1 MPRLEQAPPPY
12 EEPALDHTLS
22 GEIYSSLLS
31 NPRLSDEHR
40 DQVAALQRE
49 RQGAAGGQDGDD
61 LTQCEC
67 TSSQPNPSS
76 C

>member
-1 MPRLEQAPPPY
+1 MPLAELRARMFELPPPY

-40 DQVAALQRE
+40 DQVAALSHKR
-49 RQGAAGGQDGDD
+49 AAYSVV
-61 LTQCEC
+61 LHR
-67 TSSQPNPSS
+67 
-76 C
+76 